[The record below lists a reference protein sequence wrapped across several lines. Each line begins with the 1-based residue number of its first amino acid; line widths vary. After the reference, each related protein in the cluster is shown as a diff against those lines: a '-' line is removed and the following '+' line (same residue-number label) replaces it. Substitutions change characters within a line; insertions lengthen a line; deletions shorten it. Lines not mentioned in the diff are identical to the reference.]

1 MTAEPPFEKLF
12 RSSDPRR
19 DKFLSRLF
27 GLFSEDVVRHW
38 ALAEEAKYKDLGRP
52 TLFKEGVPRWH
63 TLDFT
68 LRDRSTGQTF
78 ISEMKSELEF
88 ESYRYLR
95 LADPRQ
101 LDHHK
106 GAAFLKFIQ
115 MARDPMA
122 FEVRIVGKTV
132 KVDGAIL
139 VWGAITPEGRD
150 ATIAEY
156 GFADVL
162 SVEEMLRDLRRWDPP
177 AWKQRV
183 DELRRWSL
191 ELFDGLV

>member
-1 MTAEPPFEKLF
+1 MSRLPPFDELF
-12 RSSDPRR
+12 RSPNPRR
-19 DKFLSRLF
+19 DKLLSRLF
-27 GLFSEDVVRHW
+27 GLFSEEVARHW
-38 ALAEEAKYKDLGRP
+38 AIAQEAPYEDLGRP
-52 TLFKEGVPRWH
+52 TLFREGVPRWH

-68 LRDRSTGQTF
+68 LRDKRSGRTF
-78 ISEMKSELEF
+78 ISEMKCELEF
-88 ESYRYLR
+88 EGYRYLR
-95 LADPRQ
+95 LTDPRQ

-106 GAAFLKFIQ
+106 GAAFLKFVQ
-115 MARDPMA
+115 MAHDPAA
-122 FEVRIVGKTV
+122 FEVRVVGKPL
-132 KVDGAIL
+132 KVEGAVL

-150 ATIAEY
+150 ATIREY

-162 SVEEMLRDLRRWDPP
+162 PVEEMLGDLRQWDPP